1 MKKTSSFFSP
11 NVGTIDRF
19 IRIFIGATLLNAGFF
34 WLTGTAQ
41 IVSYVIAA
49 GALLTGLFAYCGLY
63 IFCKTTTCTIDSVK
77 KPSRKTTTF
86 LIVFLI
92 GLLLIEAFAS
102 MFITRK
108 KFLENFN
115 SMNGYYKQ
123 TLFLTGQLKREEARV
138 QYDLWAVA
146 YEKFA
151 AQYSMYRP
159 YALRSDAQFSAD
171 LLKVQELLRAS
182 KDGVYMGDLAETHK
196 KLESV
201 RPIFQ
206 DQFKRK
212 GSSMKAMA
220 HVDFH
225 DLIETL
231 ISASDAK
238 DAQGVLTA
246 YTPASDALKRVE
258 AEDSSEDILAI
269 RNALEV
275 LHTHATEGTIDQ
287 LSADAATLKK
297 AFIKVYLLKG

>member
-1 MKKTSSFFSP
+1 MKKTSSVFSP

-34 WLTGTAQ
+34 WLTGAAQ
-41 IVSYVIAA
+41 ISSYIIGVA
-49 GALLTGLFAYCGLY
+49 ALLTGLIAYCGLY
-63 IFCKTTTCTIDSVK
+63 TFCKSTTCTIDSVK
-77 KPSRKTTTF
+77 KPSRMMTTF
-86 LIVFLI
+86 LIIFFI
-92 GLLLIEAFAS
+92 GLLLIEAYAS

-115 SMNGYYKQ
+115 AMNGYYKQ

-151 AQYSMYRP
+151 AQYSTYRP

-171 LLKVQELLRAS
+171 LMKVQELLRAS
-182 KDGVYMGDLAETHK
+182 KDGVYSGDLAETHK

-206 DQFKRK
+206 ELFKRN
-212 GSSMKAMA
+212 GFSMEAMA
-220 HVDFH
+220 LVDFH
-225 DLIETL
+225 DLMETL
-231 ISASDAK
+231 ISASDANN
-238 DAQGVLTA
+238 AQGVLTA

-258 AEDSSEDILAI
+258 AEDSTEDIRAI
-269 RNALEV
+269 RTALEV
-275 LHTHATEGTIDQ
+275 LKTHATEGTTDQ
-287 LSADAATLKK
+287 LSNDAAMLKK